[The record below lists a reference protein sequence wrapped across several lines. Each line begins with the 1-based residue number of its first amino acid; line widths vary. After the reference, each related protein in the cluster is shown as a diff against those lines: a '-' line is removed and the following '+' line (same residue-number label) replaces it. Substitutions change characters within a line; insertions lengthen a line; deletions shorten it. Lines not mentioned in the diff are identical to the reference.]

1 MVSKPE
7 SPFSSVR
14 KPATFGSPLTQ
25 EFIGRTV
32 VVEKSSCKELL
43 DLSGL
48 IVDETLNTFLVK
60 TGEKTLRV
68 PKKSCSYFFPK
79 EGITVNGAKIVC
91 RSWDRTKKLG

>member
-14 KPATFGSPLTQ
+14 KPATFGSPLSQ
-25 EFIGRTV
+25 EFIGRLV

-48 IVDETLNTFLVK
+48 IEDETLNTFLINTGKK
-60 TGEKTLRV
+60 TVRV
-68 PKKSCSYFFPK
+68 PKKSCSFFFPK
-79 EGITVNGAKIVC
+79 EGISVDGKKIVC